1 MDADGSAERR
11 GSACVGVD
19 VTRADKRR
27 RTDTAAAC
35 DRRGA
40 DMYDPGM
47 GEGQTRPG
55 CRETRGENDER
66 RDDGR
71 VESGEEEGDGGTGD
85 TEGTCYALRDMAEA
99 RGIHNFVKT
108 KMLRSCLGG
117 VAFFL
122 VSRNVQACL
131 FPSVLLVPLARLFPL
146 PRSTVPS
153 SSSPRFSLFP
163 PLDMSSLS
171 LSLSVVSLV
180 SSLSELPRCIIPF
193 SFLR

>member
-1 MDADGSAERR
+1 MDADGSAERH

-19 VTRADKRR
+19 VSRADRRR
-27 RTDTAAAC
+27 RTDAAVAC
-35 DRRGA
+35 YRRGT
-40 DMYDPGM
+40 D
-47 GEGQTRPG
+47 TRPRYG
-55 CRETRGENDER
+55 RKTDASRLQRPEERTAKEETME
-66 RDDGR
+66 
-71 VESGEEEGDGGTGD
+71 ESGERRGGTGD

-122 VSRNVQACL
+122 VSRNVQARL
-131 FPSVLLVPLARLFPL
+131 FPSVLLVPSLLPAQRSLRPL
-146 PRSTVPS
+146 LS
-153 SSSPRFSLFP
+153 FL
-163 PLDMSSLS
+163 PLHDVFSLS
-171 LSLSVVSLV
+171 LSLSFVPLV